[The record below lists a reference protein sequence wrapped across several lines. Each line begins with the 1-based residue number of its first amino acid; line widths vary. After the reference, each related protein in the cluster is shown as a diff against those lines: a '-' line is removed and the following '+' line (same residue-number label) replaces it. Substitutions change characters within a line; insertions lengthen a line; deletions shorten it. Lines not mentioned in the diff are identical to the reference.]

1 MYIDFKI
8 GKAVPYIVPLPFLLM
23 ETKMVPNYIIHTTHG
38 DLICNFEF
46 TVYDTSILLFPQPN
60 KEPSFTAGKDEE
72 QIFISCEWL

>member
-8 GKAVPYIVPLPFLLM
+8 GKAVLYIVPLPCLLM

-46 TVYDTSILLFPQPN
+46 TVCI
-60 KEPSFTAGKDEE
+60 
-72 QIFISCEWL
+72 

>member
-38 DLICNFEF
+38 DLICN
-46 TVYDTSILLFPQPN
+46 TWRLDL
-60 KEPSFTAGKDEE
+60 
-72 QIFISCEWL
+72 